1 MSRSGSKVTYLSP
14 SPKKKEHEFT
24 TVQDLKKSSHDARK
38 SITENTDDSRM
49 KKKIKSVKVLPP
61 AFERNLVEDPE
72 DMRKSMEKSKEESK
86 IVKN

>member
-1 MSRSGSKVTYLSP
+1 
-14 SPKKKEHEFT
+14 
-24 TVQDLKKSSHDARK
+24 
-38 SITENTDDSRM
+38 M

>member
-1 MSRSGSKVTYLSP
+1 
-14 SPKKKEHEFT
+14 
-24 TVQDLKKSSHDARK
+24 
-38 SITENTDDSRM
+38 M

-86 IVKN
+86 IFKNEKQEVHKENQNTTAESQSSQR